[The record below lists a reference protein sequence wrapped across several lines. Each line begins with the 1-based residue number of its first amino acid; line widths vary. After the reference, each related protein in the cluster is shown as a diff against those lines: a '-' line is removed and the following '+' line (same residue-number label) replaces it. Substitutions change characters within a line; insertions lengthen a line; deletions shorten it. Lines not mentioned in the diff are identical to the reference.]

1 MLAILVYFC
10 LALCVEQTMS
20 EIKLQ
25 KVTNWVD
32 ANNVCNGT
40 GGTLLS
46 VNETLVNKQLTRTKI
61 WQPLVK
67 IKTKPIITR
76 GCHSSSLITQIAGDA
91 RTSMEENNITNCYHF
106 CGVNTPESTTNAL
119 LMKKKMCICAPEA
132 LGTSYGTADKCSEPC
147 PGNVNDW
154 CGGNSTYSVYEID
167 NFSNDDHSEGCGSV
181 KHHEKISIHYDN
193 CTEERGAYCT
203 GLSNTDGTR
212 LKNDKKTWD
221 EYNQIC
227 EGRLSF
233 FNDTINAHSRGNT
246 NILPSAR
253 FWVGHRVWSYVLF
266 GHAVLPNDLSVEC
279 ALYDNTTGR
288 IEFSSCWE
296 NHTYACQKDT
306 EDYISA
312 SETPEPTLSETPRTD
327 DAKTN
332 EGSHQVA
339 LTAGVTVAVVALFVI
354 VCILVILYKKRRK
367 GKNRRHSV
375 EPSVKQIRGSRNS
388 GTDGVP
394 IHQSETPDNDYT
406 YNHLHENLS
415 TQKDKS
421 DYVYDVGGSCAAG
434 INIHGDDVYNTSN
447 QCSGNEVYDS
457 SFHNS
462 QKSGADILNSDMY
475 STLLG
480 QNGVE
485 CQKDVDLYD
494 HTISSGQKDTKTDDL
509 YHTIH

>member
-203 GLSNTDGTR
+203 GLSN
-212 LKNDKKTWD
+212 
-221 EYNQIC
+221 
-227 EGRLSF
+227 S
-233 FNDTINAHSRGNT
+233 
-246 NILPSAR
+246 
-253 FWVGHRVWSYVLF
+253 
-266 GHAVLPNDLSVEC
+266 HAVLPNDLSVEC